1 MSVAKYIENYNQKRN
16 EHIQKNIDYA
26 NDNPYPIDELN
37 ALEEKSVFKLIF
49 DENGKNNSHS
59 KDLIRLAIN
68 RSRDL
73 YDRLDRGSKGLHKL
87 KQNEDLLKID
97 PTSELESRYSAMI
110 DGIRTTN
117 LKLTE
122 VLDGDNFEETY
133 DYIMDGANIQGL
145 DADSDIVKMAFKELN
160 GTDEDVNT
168 LNPDDIIDDA
178 IDSED
183 PLNGDTGESTETD
196 AISEV
201 TETAPELERE
211 STLNPD
217 EVIIDEAVRDTETG
231 TESSAINLESG
242 LPVYNENEEVET
254 ASTEV
259 VESTPFV
266 INDIDNITNENT
278 NVENQNIET
287 INSGIESVIDGDIN
301 QSGGDVI
308 SNSSELNKLTSP
320 TGAINSTGDSLPSST
335 SGSGDFD
342 DDMEATTPEEL
353 AMLRSALGMSDVDES
368 NNIINELTE
377 STPINSSSPTIN
389 SESTPINSSSPT
401 INSESTTINSSSPTI
416 NSESNNIV
424 DEAVGETEVMK
435 EKIGID
441 KKIAPINT
449 PSLNK
454 IEDQST
460 SKKDDVT
467 LTEVKTEQSVDETK
481 STDTPSNVTN
491 NENNNSENNN
501 AGYAMTD
508 MSGVE
513 ARLRKIEM
521 LLSGPLEVKIIE

>member
-1 MSVAKYIENYNQKRN
+1 LSVAKYIENYNQRRS
-16 EHIQKNIDYA
+16 ERIQMNIDYA
-26 NDNPYPIDELN
+26 KENPYPIDELN

-145 DADSDIVKMAFKELN
+145 DADADIVKMAFKELN
-160 GTDEDVNT
+160 GTDEEVNT

-183 PLNGDTGESTETD
+183 PLNGDTSESTETD

-217 EVIIDEAVRDTETG
+217 EVIIDEAIRDTETG

-259 VESTPFV
+259 VESTPSV
-266 INDIDNITNENT
+266 INDIDNITNATT
-278 NVENQNIET
+278 NVENQNSET
-287 INSGIESVIDGDIN
+287 INGGAESIIDSEIN
-301 QSGGDVI
+301 QSSGDVI
-308 SNSSELNKLTSP
+308 SNSSELTETIPPSD
-320 TGAINSTGDSLPSST
+320 AINPST
-335 SGSGDFD
+335 SGSSGGSGYFD
-342 DDMEATTPEEL
+342 DDLEATSAEDL
-353 AMLRSALGMSDVDES
+353 ALLRSTLGMSDIDES
-368 NNIINELTE
+368 NSIINELT
-377 STPINSSSPTIN
+377 
-389 SESTPINSSSPT
+389 
-401 INSESTTINSSSPTI
+401 ESTTINSSSPAL
-416 NSESNNIV
+416 NNEADAII
-424 DEAVGETEVMK
+424 DEAIGDTEVMK

-441 KKIAPINT
+441 KKIAPINA
-449 PSLNK
+449 PKSNE
-454 IEDQST
+454 IEKSKT
-460 SKKDDVT
+460 SEGEDVK
-467 LTEVKTEQSVDETK
+467 LTEVKSETPTPATT
-481 STDTPSNVTN
+481 STNTDASSSVTN
-491 NENNNSENNN
+491 NENNNSENNS
-501 AGYAMTD
+501 AGYTMTD

-521 LLSGPLEVKIIE
+521 LLSGPLEVKIVE